1 MGANHERASYHPETV
16 RHHFTKISFTPLQ
29 YPLFRPEC
37 QIWYESLNNISLHIG
52 IIGKF
57 DRSRSVRGG
66 RKKPHIVIDPTK
78 SWIFYVAKKAP
89 FSKPVKVNRYNSAVF
104 WEILN

>member
-1 MGANHERASYHPETV
+1 MNVLRTILKQYDT
-16 RHHFTKISFTPLQ
+16 ISPRFHLPL
-29 YPLFRPEC
+29 C
-37 QIWYESLNNISLHIG
+37 NIHSFGLSVKYGMSHSITFLYHIG